1 MFDWNLNTSPKA
13 CMWHKSFRF
22 GNFYRSEISKKFDFF
37 SLWVYNGNNYSM
49 GQNNVIKMRNCE
61 EANHEL
67 KLTKNSLK
75 VYRGHHSPLSTLMRN
90 QSSRQSLVQNQWK
103 H

>member
-1 MFDWNLNTSPKA
+1 
-13 CMWHKSFRF
+13 MWHKSFRF
-22 GNFYRSEISKKFDFF
+22 GNFYRSEISRNLIF
-37 SLWVYNGNNYSM
+37 SCCGYIMVTTTQW
-49 GQNNVIKMRNCE
+49 GQNNIIKMRNCE

-103 H
+103 HWKNL